1 MAIDKEI
8 RNSEVLSKIR
18 QILEQRG
25 LTQRDFAALLGK
37 KESEVSR
44 WLSGKFNISR
54 QSQEK
59 IEAALG
65 EPVSADSTF
74 RRTEGEIRFGIIG
87 SGDMAGRFVREA
99 QSVSGIRIV
108 AAYNPVQMLQCELF
122 CRTNAIDRCSP
133 SLEELLAGVDAV
145 YVASPVDTHY
155 KYTRVALENGRHVIC
170 EMPFLQNKTEADEL
184 LRLAA
189 RRNLILLT
197 ALKTAYCPSFQQMIR
212 VAQSGIIGDIA
223 DVSATVTNLLPE
235 DTSAVFANE
244 RMMENFSYPLL
255 TFFKLLGLKYRHFHS
270 FVRMNGDKM
279 LFANVML
286 EYDNAVGNFKV
297 GVGVKSEGSLVVSG
311 TRGYIYVPAPWWKP
325 DYFEVRFE
333 NPADNKKYF
342 FPYEAAGLRYEIQVF
357 RDKVARTSPIEY
369 ISREEILHTIDIQK
383 KIQQSIK

>member
-1 MAIDKEI
+1 MVIDKEI
-8 RNSEVLSKIR
+8 RNAEVLSRIR
-18 QILEQRG
+18 KILEQRCMS
-25 LTQRDFAALLGK
+25 QRDFAALLGK
-37 KESEVSR
+37 KEAEVSR
-44 WLSGKFNISR
+44 WFSGRFNISR

-99 QSVSGIRIV
+99 GSVSGISVRAV
-108 AAYNPVQMLQCELF
+108 YNPVQMLQAESF
-122 CRTNAIDRCSP
+122 CRSNGIAKCCTAF
-133 SLEELLAGVDAV
+133 EELLAVVDAV
-145 YVASPVDTHY
+145 YVASPVETHY
-155 KYTRVALENGRHVIC
+155 RYTKLALENDRHVIC
-170 EMPFLQNKTEADEL
+170 EMPFLQNRTEADEL

-189 RRNLILLT
+189 RRNLVLLT

-212 VAQSGIIGDIA
+212 MAKSGIIGDIV

-235 DTSAVFANE
+235 ETSAAFANE

-255 TFFKLLGLKYRHFHS
+255 TFFKLLGLKYKHFRS
-270 FVRMNGDKM
+270 FVRRNGDKM
-279 LFANVML
+279 LFANVTL
-286 EYDNAVGNFKV
+286 EYDSAVGSMRV

-357 RDKVARTSPIEY
+357 RDKVFRTDSVEY
-369 ISREEILHTIDIQK
+369 ISRDEILHTIEIQK
-383 KIQQSIK
+383 KIQ